1 VFWNLRD
8 SMSVPVTAS
17 QKGVAMVSGFSKN
30 FVKLF
35 LDNDGVI
42 SPRAIM
48 EKAISGPEYRKLVV
62 FD

>member
-1 VFWNLRD
+1 
-8 SMSVPVTAS
+8 
-17 QKGVAMVSGFSKN
+17 MVSGFSKN